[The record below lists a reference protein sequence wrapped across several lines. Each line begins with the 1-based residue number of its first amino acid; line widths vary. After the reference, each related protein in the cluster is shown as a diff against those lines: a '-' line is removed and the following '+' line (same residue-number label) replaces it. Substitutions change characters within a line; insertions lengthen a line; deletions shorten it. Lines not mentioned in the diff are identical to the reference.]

1 MFRMDK
7 EALSISAAVFSGLII
22 IIALFMAASL
32 VADKVFSDH
41 LWPRVFIAALI
52 VLVLGY
58 VLFRNR
64 RKGKQFRN

>member
-1 MFRMDK
+1 MDK